1 MESDDPWHWSIDRV
15 VQELCTPH
23 RSWQP
28 PPSTTIP
35 DFTEFANVLRQHE
48 VTGSI
53 FLLDIDD
60 DVLRNDF
67 NFKTLSKRAFIRRAI
82 EELRLR
88 SAQYRAHVER
98 HFKHNISSSLNR
110 SSTGG
115 FYQAASV
122 PGLDIILPYGQRNQV
137 GRSSDLAVLPS
148 PQSTEPFPHS
158 LSAAT
163 SSEQLARGVW
173 NIPILANDET
183 GLEESVIS
191 EERKN
196 KRRKLDLVNAAN
208 NLASINGD
216 ESPHQVTKREIE
228 QQAQAH
234 DPLQQSASTAMSEPA
249 ATLLPGLNEK
259 KRKRIAPILISSE
272 VDPARDRQIPTEAD
286 NVLHN
291 NPENV
296 EPGVPFVT
304 DDGKKRV
311 VPIHLASPDSESL
324 YNYDDLLRKSGS
336 YEKPAV
342 DEASSQS
349 SAVRKMDP
357 KRDQKS
363 KPLPL
368 SQVAGYLGKQKMMVD
383 DVFYEGIA
391 LGEELPTSEGATEFS
406 VRPMEFPSGRRLYV
420 HRIMKGFLRSEPKV
434 FKRDGN
440 FFSAVCPY
448 PSKLAPRFHSP
459 SFTLYYAS
467 DDGKILCRREEI
479 PRWPEVDPD
488 ATLQLPRNNW
498 DGSRVTLDLEVLSKL
513 GSYAETFDPDC
524 LNKYKHIH
532 GGDEVL
538 PLYGESDEENEYDID
553 TWAEIEEE
561 HGTLEKPLKPL
572 RKPLLSLEDINQAIE
587 EGITEMVTKW
597 QKDKLPKMQ
606 LKAFRIWQK
615 FRKNR
620 EARRDHIGRIQK
632 HLDRINEDRIPKLR
646 KEIAG
651 EDWTSQLQV
660 RKQTRIMEQSIFDRE
675 SSVWEMDVLKSSN
688 APEKPLRKACIP
700 SSSKLAPPTEDC
712 EEGESVGSDSA
723 VSSSDDDMDDFIV
736 QDTSSGTEQVEMN
749 LADSEDEDGSV
760 SSDSSLSTPTRKDN
774 AVRSTAKQSPTKDV
788 TSYDDLVL
796 DGLDDVAESARPID
810 TAPRRLDGLSTP
822 SAMMRHS
829 VKEELT
835 IPDLHLASH
844 STADDPIDLT
854 MLSSDD
860 APVIPVI
867 NLLTPRRKK
876 PMVTLVH
883 RGSPFSD
890 SPISISDEEW
900 SLPDI
905 DNLPPYDDPDAIAEF
920 PHKAWASVED
930 RVRLVISVVRGMDD
944 VLTTGIFAFISSV
957 SERELWCHM
966 SDVIEALLDEES
978 SLKGVDNTTFRTL
991 VAFIRLFSIYVE
1003 CKHQARRQP
1012 SHERLRKLDSQRAK
1026 WFPAFYHLC
1035 QKLEGYFSKSAST
1048 LRRDGD
1054 ENNVAAAGDV
1064 LFSSAGRLQAVK

>member
-15 VQELCTPH
+15 VQELCTPN

-35 DFTEFANVLRQHE
+35 DFTEFANVLRQLE

-82 EELRLR
+82 EELRLK
-88 SAQYRAHVER
+88 SAQYQAHVER
-98 HFKHNISSSLNR
+98 HFKHSISSSLHR

-122 PGLDIILPYGQRNQV
+122 PGLDIALPYGQQNKL
-137 GRSSDLAVLPS
+137 GRSTDPAVLPS
-148 PQSTEPFPHS
+148 LQSAEPFPHS
-158 LSAAT
+158 LPAAT
-163 SSEQLARGVW
+163 SSEQLARDTRK
-173 NIPILANDET
+173 IPLLINDET
-183 GLEESVIS
+183 GLDESILS
-191 EERKN
+191 DERGN
-196 KRRKLDLVNAAN
+196 KRRKLDITNTAS
-208 NLASINGD
+208 NLASVIGD
-216 ESPHQVTKREIE
+216 ELPHQVTKREIE
-228 QQAQAH
+228 HQAQAQ
-234 DPLQQSASTAMSEPA
+234 DLLQQTASTPISEL
-249 ATLLPGLNEK
+249 ATTLPSELNEK

-311 VPIHLASPDSESL
+311 VPIHLARPDSESL
-324 YNYDDLLRKSGS
+324 HNYDDLLRKPGLF
-336 YEKPAV
+336 EKPAV
-342 DEASSQS
+342 DEASGPS
-349 SAVRKMDP
+349 SEVGKVDP

-368 SQVAGYLGKQKMMVD
+368 SQVAGYLGKQKMTVD
-383 DVFYEGIA
+383 DVFYEGTA
-391 LGEELPTSEGATEFS
+391 LGEELSTSEGATEFS

-420 HRIMKGFLRSEPKV
+420 HRIMKGFLRSEPRV
-434 FKRDGN
+434 FRRDKN

-448 PSKLAPRFHSP
+448 PSKLAPRFHNP

-467 DDGKILCRREEI
+467 ADGKILCRREEI
-479 PRWPEVDPD
+479 PRWPEIDPD

-498 DGSRVTLDLEVLSKL
+498 DENRVTFDLGVLSKL

-524 LNKYKHIH
+524 LKKYQHIY

-572 RKPLLSLEDINQAIE
+572 RKPLLALEDINQAID
-587 EGITEMVTKW
+587 EGVTEIVSKW
-597 QKDKLPKMQ
+597 QKEKLPKMQ

-620 EARRDHIGRIQK
+620 EARQDHIGRIQK
-632 HLDRINEDRIPKLR
+632 HLDRINNDRIPKLR
-646 KEIAG
+646 NEIIG

-675 SSVWEMDVLKSSN
+675 SSVWEIDVLKSSN
-688 APEKPLRKACIP
+688 APEKPLRKVSM
-700 SSSKLAPPTEDC
+700 SSSSELAPPTEDC
-712 EEGESVGSDSA
+712 EEGESVGSDSE
-723 VSSSDDDMDDFIV
+723 VSSSDDGMDDFIV

-749 LADSEDEDGSV
+749 LADSEDEDGTV
-760 SSDSSLSTPTRKDN
+760 SSDSSLSTPTRKDP
-774 AVRSTAKQSPTKDV
+774 AVRSTAKLSPTKDA

-796 DGLDDVAESARPID
+796 DGLDDAAESARPID
-810 TAPRRLDGLSTP
+810 AAPRRLDSLSTP
-822 SAMMRHS
+822 SAMMKHS

-835 IPDLHLASH
+835 VPDLHPASH

-867 NLLTPRRKK
+867 NLLRPRRKK

-905 DNLPPYDDPDAIAEF
+905 DNLPPYDDPDAIARF

-930 RVRLVISVVRGMDD
+930 RVRLVISVVKDMDD
-944 VLTTGIFAFISSV
+944 ILMTGIFTFISSV
-957 SERELWCHM
+957 SDHELWGHM
-966 SDVIEALLDEES
+966 SDVIEALLNTES
-978 SLKGVDNTTFRTL
+978 SLKGMDNTTFRTL

-1003 CKHQARRQP
+1003 CKHQARQQP
-1012 SHERLRKLDSQRAK
+1012 SDERLRKLDGQRAK

-1035 QKLEGYFSKSAST
+1035 QKLEGYFSKPASI

-1054 ENNVAAAGDV
+1054 ENNVAAADND
-1064 LFSSAGRLQAVK
+1064 LLSSAGRLRAVK